1 MDMNVN
7 APQVISSEVLLE
19 KYCKG
24 AETSISDVRW
34 RVANALAI
42 VEPTADQREVWTERF
57 MDAQSRLGVIMGG
70 RVNSAAG
77 TGLKASLINCFVQ
90 PVGDSL
96 TGDEDGLPS
105 IYGALSQAADKTVR
119 MRPLRGDGQR
129 FAGRLAPM
137 YMVRPLF
144 GAAAGLIAYF
154 VLMGL
159 LLLVLTGGSD
169 MSFEPMGLLSVTLA
183 TGFFAQTLLERT
195 RQMLDAFFGRAPA
208 ASAATGS
215 TNATTAAP
223 AAAPGP
229 VAVPVPA
236 PATQSPAP
244 SSAVQ
249 QPQQFGLQGG
259 ATGDERG

>member
-1 MDMNVN
+1 MDRD
-7 APQVISSEVLLE
+7 PTL
-19 KYCKG
+19 
-24 AETSISDVRW
+24 AE
-34 RVANALAI
+34 
-42 VEPTADQREVWTERF
+42 
-57 MDAQSRLGVIMGG
+57 MSRLRWVASALVGWLVLVTAGG
-70 RVNSAAG
+70 GLAAMALLYAPYDLDSSAYQIVLCATGGAFGAG
-77 TGLKASLINCFVQ
+77 LASLLSVVTLISRGWEL
-90 PVGDSL
+90 GDGS
-96 TGDEDGLPS
+96 
-105 IYGALSQAADKTVR
+105 R
-119 MRPLRGDGQR
+119 RPLRGDGQR

-154 VLMGL
+154 ALMGL

-215 TNATTAAP
+215 AAATTAAP
-223 AAAPGP
+223 AAAAP
-229 VAVPVPA
+229 APVPA
-236 PATQSPAP
+236 PATQMPTP
-244 SSAVQ
+244 SLAVQ

-259 ATGDERG
+259 ATGDERR